1 MNYNTTLLTDF
12 YQINMMYAHF
22 AKGTK
27 DKRVVFDL
35 YFRKTPCNNGYA
47 IAAGLEQAI
56 EYIKSLRFT
65 EEEIRYLKSIDNYS
79 EDFLNELQNL
89 RFTGNLWAVPEGTF
103 VFPHEPLVRVE
114 SRLFEAH
121 LIETALLNIINHQ
134 TLIATKAARVV
145 HAAGDDPVLEFGLR
159 RAQGPDAG
167 LYGSRASY
175 IAGVAATSN
184 VLAGQKFG
192 IPVQGTH
199 AHAYVQSFPSELE
212 AFRAF
217 TEIFPDNAV
226 LVVDTYDS
234 LYSGIP
240 NAIQV
245 FKELRQKLGRDP
257 KNFGIRLDS
266 GDLAYLSKEAR
277 KQLDQAGF
285 PNARIVASGD
295 LDENLIRDL
304 KMQGA
309 KIDVWGVGTQLIT
322 AKDCP
327 ALGGVYKLSAEE
339 ENGVLQPRIKVS
351 ENPTKITNPG
361 VKKLVRFYSNKSG
374 RALADVIMLNDEE
387 VPTGKYEIFHPVYT
401 LKRKVLHNYY
411 TEELLKP
418 IFENG
423 RLVYE
428 LPTLSE
434 IRARVKRQ
442 TQVFSPEIQ
451 RLTNPHEYHV
461 DLSEP
466 LWQLK
471 NRMIAKAKPHVE
483 LE

>member
-1 MNYNTTLLTDF
+1 LNYNTTLLTDF

-35 YFRKTPCNNGYA
+35 YFRKTPCDNGYA

-79 EDFLNELQNL
+79 EEFLNELQNL

-361 VKKLVRFYSNKSG
+361 VKKLVRFYSNNSG
-374 RALADVIMLNDEE
+374 RALADVIMLNDEK

-434 IRARVKRQ
+434 IRARVKKQ

>member
-12 YQINMMYAHF
+12 YQINMMYAHY

-47 IAAGLEQAI
+47 IAAGLEQAV

-79 EDFLNELQNL
+79 EEFLNELQNL

-374 RALADVIMLNDEE
+374 RALADMIMLNDEE

>member
-65 EEEIRYLKSIDNYS
+65 EEDIRYLKSIDNYS
-79 EDFLNELQNL
+79 EEFLNELQNL

-322 AKDCP
+322 SKDCP

-361 VKKLVRFYSNKSG
+361 VKKLVRFYSNNSG
-374 RALADVIMLNDEE
+374 RALADVIMLNDEK

-434 IRARVKRQ
+434 IRARVKKQ

>member
-12 YQINMMYAHF
+12 YQINMMYAHY

-47 IAAGLEQAI
+47 IAAGLEQAV

-79 EDFLNELQNL
+79 EEFLNELQNL

-285 PNARIVASGD
+285 PNARVVASGD

>member
-1 MNYNTTLLTDF
+1 LNYNTTLLTDF

-56 EYIKSLRFT
+56 EYIKSLKFT

-79 EDFLNELQNL
+79 EEFLNELQNL

-442 TQVFSPEIQ
+442 NQVFSPEIQ

>member
-1 MNYNTTLLTDF
+1 
-12 YQINMMYAHF
+12 
-22 AKGTK
+22 
-27 DKRVVFDL
+27 
-35 YFRKTPCNNGYA
+35 
-47 IAAGLEQAI
+47 
-56 EYIKSLRFT
+56 
-65 EEEIRYLKSIDNYS
+65 
-79 EDFLNELQNL
+79 
-89 RFTGNLWAVPEGTF
+89 
-103 VFPHEPLVRVE
+103 
-114 SRLFEAH
+114 
-121 LIETALLNIINHQ
+121 
-134 TLIATKAARVV
+134 
-145 HAAGDDPVLEFGLR
+145 
-159 RAQGPDAG
+159 
-167 LYGSRASY
+167 
-175 IAGVAATSN
+175 
-184 VLAGQKFG
+184 
-192 IPVQGTH
+192 
-199 AHAYVQSFPSELE
+199 
-212 AFRAF
+212 
-217 TEIFPDNAV
+217 
-226 LVVDTYDS
+226 
-234 LYSGIP
+234 
-240 NAIQV
+240 
-245 FKELRQKLGRDP
+245 
-257 KNFGIRLDS
+257 
-266 GDLAYLSKEAR
+266 
-277 KQLDQAGF
+277 
-285 PNARIVASGD
+285 
-295 LDENLIRDL
+295 
-304 KMQGA
+304 MQGA

-322 AKDCP
+322 SKDCP

-361 VKKLVRFYSNKSG
+361 VKKLVRFYSNNSG
-374 RALADVIMLNDEE
+374 RALADVIMLNDEK

-434 IRARVKRQ
+434 IRARVKKQ

>member
-1 MNYNTTLLTDF
+1 
-12 YQINMMYAHF
+12 MMYAHF

>member
-1 MNYNTTLLTDF
+1 LNYNTTLLTDF

>member
-56 EYIKSLRFT
+56 EYIKSLKFT

-79 EDFLNELQNL
+79 EEFLNELQNL

-442 TQVFSPEIQ
+442 NQVFSPEIQ

>member
-12 YQINMMYAHF
+12 YQINMMYAHY

-47 IAAGLEQAI
+47 IAAGLEQAV

-79 EDFLNELQNL
+79 EEFLNELQNL